1 MDDGILSRKM
11 TVVNEA
17 MNHIGFTPYH
27 WKLFMLNGMGYGVD
41 SLLFML
47 QSVTQTQINFE
58 FNHKYLALVSANY
71 VGLFFGLCFG
81 AFRQIL

>member
-1 MDDGILSRKM
+1 LTIFYHRTRNDYRESKLDSSISQSDELDGSIKGGDLFEMDDGILSRKM

-47 QSVTQTQINFE
+47 
-58 FNHKYLALVSANY
+58 
-71 VGLFFGLCFG
+71 
-81 AFRQIL
+81 